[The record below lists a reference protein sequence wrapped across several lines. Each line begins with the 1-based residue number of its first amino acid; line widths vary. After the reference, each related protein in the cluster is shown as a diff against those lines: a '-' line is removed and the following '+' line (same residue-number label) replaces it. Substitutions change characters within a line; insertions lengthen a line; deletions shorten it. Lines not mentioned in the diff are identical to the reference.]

1 LRDGRSADDPA
12 VVRFRDIAAA
22 SDLVGEGFKV
32 VAPVRVP
39 DGGGAALSGLYRLD
53 KLHSGLVLHATEAT
67 DLHDMTTQVA
77 HRAGLTIGVF
87 LEGGAEISL
96 GRARVELGAAC
107 RSEPRARAFA
117 IAYAEQDLFVRHGR
131 SGNRAKKVCIGVP
144 PEWLDGESF
153 GGGDNAIRR
162 FAHSHMANARWLPS
176 ARHARLA
183 ADILASP
190 ARGSLL
196 EGLYL
201 DSRAIDIV
209 AEALARFAEPSHA
222 MRGLNA
228 RELARL
234 ARVRERL
241 EAESDTTPRLADIAR
256 DVGMSVSVLQRH
268 FRVAFGMSV
277 LDFVRRH
284 RLEHA
289 RDLLERD
296 LVSVS
301 EAAYGAG
308 YGNPANF
315 ATAFKR
321 LFGHPPRAAR
331 RR

>member
-1 LRDGRSADDPA
+1 M
-12 VVRFRDIAAA
+12 RFRDLAAA
-22 SDLVGEGFKV
+22 SDLVGEGFRA
-32 VAPVRVP
+32 VAPSRAP
-39 DGGGAALSGLYRLD
+39 DGGTAALRGRYRLD

-77 HRAGLTIGVF
+77 HHAGLTIGLF

-96 GRARVELGAAC
+96 ARARVELGAAC

-131 SGNRAKKVCIGVP
+131 AGSLARKVCIGVP

-153 GGGDNAIRR
+153 GGGDNAIRD
-162 FAHSHMANARWLPS
+162 FARRHMAHARWIPS

-190 ARGSLL
+190 AQGSLL

-209 AEALARFAEPSHA
+209 AEALARFADPGAGARS
-222 MRGLNA
+222 LNA
-228 RELARL
+228 REHARL
-234 ARVRERL
+234 ARVREKL
-241 EAESDTTPRLADIAR
+241 EAETDAMPRLAEIAR
-256 DVGMSVSVLQRH
+256 EAGMSVSVLQRQ
-268 FRVAFGMSV
+268 FRIAYGASV
-277 LDFVRRH
+277 LDFVRRR

-301 EAAYGAG
+301 DAAYGAG

-331 RR
+331 RTMK